1 MGTYRENSDF
11 PLEIP
16 NKSLTLMTTQ
26 LTNNNVVKKST
37 KKTSTST
44 AKRKAVAEAIAAV
57 HKEHGTEAVMDLSVT
72 AKAPISGVLTGSLG
86 LDAACGGKGL
96 PRGRVVE
103 LYGPESSGKSTLAMS
118 VVAEAQKKGGF
129 CLFIDAE
136 HAFDPEYAQ
145 KLGVQLDGDKFML
158 SQPSTGEEG
167 LDICEKFVK
176 SNAVDV
182 VVIDSVAALV
192 PQVEMKGEIGDTFV
206 GVQARMMS
214 QALRRLTTVIG
225 KTDAV
230 VIFINQLREKIGVM
244 FGNPET
250 TPGGRALKFYSS
262 VRIDIRRIGA
272 IKNGDVIIGNR
283 TKATVVKNKVAPPF
297 RRAEFDIL
305 YTEGISTSGDLIDL
319 GLQYGFVLK
328 AGAWFSYQAPGKEPI
343 RLGQGRESVRT
354 ILNENPELA
363 SELDSLI
370 RNELNPSKVESPKSS
385 EASSKK
391 PAEKPEATKV
401 ATASK

>member
-1 MGTYRENSDF
+1 MR
-11 PLEIP
+11 
-16 NKSLTLMTTQ
+16 
-26 LTNNNVVKKST
+26 
-37 KKTSTST
+37 
-44 AKRKAVAEAIAAV
+44 
-57 HKEHGTEAVMDLSVT
+57 
-72 AKAPISGVLTGSLG
+72 
-86 LDAACGGKGL
+86 
-96 PRGRVVE
+96 
-103 LYGPESSGKSTLAMS
+103 
-118 VVAEAQKKGGF
+118 
-129 CLFIDAE
+129 
-136 HAFDPEYAQ
+136 
-145 KLGVQLDGDKFML
+145 
-158 SQPSTGEEG
+158 
-167 LDICEKFVK
+167 
-176 SNAVDV
+176 
-182 VVIDSVAALV
+182 
-192 PQVEMKGEIGDTFV
+192 GEIGDVFV

-319 GLQYGFVLK
+319 GLQYGFVVK
-328 AGAWFSYQAPGKEPI
+328 AGAWFSYQAPGKEAI

-354 ILNENPELA
+354 ILNENPELS

-370 RNELNPSKVESPKSS
+370 REELNPSKVESPKSS
-385 EASSKK
+385 EASSKR
-391 PAEKPEATKV
+391 PTEKPEATKV